1 MLTINNAEM
10 KRCFNYPGLMIIL
23 LLSLQVDMQA
33 QTSKDDSR
41 VMLEGKWLPADPAT
55 LDFDR
60 LPRLAQSD
68 HSIVNDVR
76 DQDGHRVNQH
86 NYLVHFDGLYWIMW
100 SDGPGEAR
108 TPPGQHRNRTPG
120 HDRARQKVSYATS
133 KDGLTWSKS
142 GDITN
147 TPPAPEGW
155 IARGFWVREGKL
167 LALVSSYIAPGYS
180 GPGLALH
187 AFEWDKASA
196 KWNHL
201 GIAYDNALNNF
212 PPAKLP
218 SGEWMMSRR
227 DSMQNVHIMYG
238 GVKAY
243 NQWTSVP
250 VVNYKRTDFRA
261 EEPTWWVLPDNR
273 RIVALYRDNK
283 RSGYIYRSFSDDNGK
298 TWTDPVKT
306 NFPDATS
313 KFNAVRLKDGRYV
326 MVSNP
331 NPKKRDPMTLAISD
345 DGIVFNKM
353 IYLVGGRHI
362 DYPDIMEHDGFIF
375 VAFASAK
382 QTVEVIRVAIADLDK
397 VIMPSTPLTISK

>member
-1 MLTINNAEM
+1 M
-10 KRCFNYPGLMIIL
+10 KKCIYRCLGIL
-23 LLSLQVDMQA
+23 ILQLSLQVEVIA
-33 QTSKDDSR
+33 QPSKSESPI
-41 VMLEGKWLPADPAT
+41 MLEGKWLPPDPAT
-55 LDFDR
+55 IDFNR
-60 LPRLAQSD
+60 LPRLPKSD
-68 HSIVNDVR
+68 HVIVHDVR

-100 SDGPGEAR
+100 SDGPGESR
-108 TPPGQHRNRTPG
+108 TAPGQHRDRVPG
-120 HDRARQKVSYATS
+120 HDRQRQKVSYATS
-133 KDGLTWSKS
+133 KDGLSWSGVK
-142 GDITN
+142 DITD
-147 TPPAPEGW
+147 TPPAPHGW

-167 LALVSSYIAPGYS
+167 LALVSSYIAPHYS
-180 GPGLALH
+180 GAGLALH
-187 AFEWDKASA
+187 AFEWDKAGR

-201 GIAYDNALNNF
+201 GIAYENTLNNF

-227 DSMQNVHIMYG
+227 DSLQNVYIMYG

-243 NQWTSVP
+243 NQWESVP
-250 VVNYKRTDFRA
+250 VMKYKRNDFKA
-261 EEPTWWVLPDNR
+261 EEPCWWLLPDNKR
-273 RIVALYRDNK
+273 LAALYRDNK